1 MKKYLFRAALCG
13 IAAAI
18 LAACQSKSI
27 QTFPQPDTSVIKGP
41 DRPAGIPDPAGT
53 TVGGGG
59 AVYTVVPHL
68 SLPHWAAQDF
78 AKSLQSFRLGCANL
92 KNRQGWQDVCAQAF
106 QTPVHSFQAKQFF
119 ERYFTPWQVAGN
131 GSLAGTVTGYYEPV
145 LKGDDRRTEQARF
158 PIYGIPDDFISV
170 PLPAGLRGGKTL
182 VRIRQTGKNS
192 GTIDNTG
199 GTHTADLSRFPITA
213 RTTAIKG
220 RFEGSRFLPYHTRNQ
235 INGGALDGK
244 APILGYAEDPVELFF
259 MHIQGSGR
267 LKTPSGKYIRIGYAD
282 KNEHPYVSIGKYMAD
297 KGYLKL
303 GQTSMQGIKSYMR
316 QNPQRLAEVLGQNPS
331 YVFFREL
338 AGSSNDG
345 PVGALGT
352 PLMGEYA
359 GAVDRHYITLGAP
372 LFVATAHPVTRKALN
387 RLIMAQ
393 DTGSAIKGAVRV
405 DYFWGYGDEAGE
417 TAGKMKEPGYVWQ
430 LLPNGMKPEY
440 RP

>member
-1 MKKYLFRAALCG
+1 MKKHLFQTALFG
-13 IAAAI
+13 MVAAI

-27 QTFPQPDTSVIKGP
+27 QTLPIPDTSVIQGP
-41 DRPAGIPDPAGT
+41 NRPAGTPFPAGT
-53 TVGGGG
+53 AVSGGG
-59 AVYTVVPHL
+59 AVYTAVPHD
-68 SLPHWAAQDF
+68 SLPHWSAQNF
-78 AKSLQSFRLGCANL
+78 TQSLQSFKLGCSSL

-106 QTPVHSFQAKQFF
+106 QTPVQHLPAKYFF

-145 LKGDDRRTEQARF
+145 LQGDDRRTAQARF
-158 PIYGIPDDFISV
+158 PIYGIPNDFISV
-170 PLPAGLRGGKTL
+170 PLPAGLRSGKTL

-192 GTIDNTG
+192 GTIDNAG
-199 GTHTADLSRFPITA
+199 GTHTADLSQFPITA

-316 QNPQRLAEVLGQNPS
+316 QNPQRLAEVLGQNLQEAAMTAPS
-331 YVFFREL
+331 
-338 AGSSNDG
+338 AHW
-345 PVGALGT
+345 AL
-352 PLMGEYA
+352 
-359 GAVDRHYITLGAP
+359 R
-372 LFVATAHPVTRKALN
+372 
-387 RLIMAQ
+387 
-393 DTGSAIKGAVRV
+393 
-405 DYFWGYGDEAGE
+405 
-417 TAGKMKEPGYVWQ
+417 
-430 LLPNGMKPEY
+430 
-440 RP
+440 